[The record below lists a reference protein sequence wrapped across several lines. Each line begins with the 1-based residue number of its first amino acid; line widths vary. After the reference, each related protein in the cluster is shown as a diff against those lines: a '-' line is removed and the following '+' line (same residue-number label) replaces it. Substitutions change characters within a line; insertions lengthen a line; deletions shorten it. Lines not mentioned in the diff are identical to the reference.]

1 MRKTYKKAFSLIEL
15 LVSMAIIAVLIGLV
29 GFGVATAQRNAR
41 DNQRQQ
47 KVADIRVGLTDY
59 LTKHNEY
66 PHVSDDIN
74 ITSDEII
81 LGPDDTNPIVIQLDG
96 PTEASS
102 ETGPSGAQYCY
113 GLREDDG
120 GYILGVKLENG
131 EWFDQSSTISGEK
144 ACSDTNTGDLT
155 MP

>member
-1 MRKTYKKAFSLIEL
+1 MRKNKRAFSLIEL

-29 GFGVATAQRNAR
+29 GFGIATAQRNSR

-66 PHVSDDIN
+66 PTAGDIN
-74 ITSDEII
+74 LSADQIT
-81 LGPDDTNPIVIQLDG
+81 LGPNDTNPIVIQLDG
-96 PTEASS
+96 PATASKES
-102 ETGPSGAQYCY
+102 GPSGAQYCY

-131 EWFDQSSTISGEK
+131 EWFDQSSTISGTEV
-144 ACSDTNTGDLT
+144 CSDTNTGDLT